1 MAAVISEGAEK
12 GIRICRTQGAGGGS
26 PFMADAQDSAAE
38 AGAKAKRVA
47 GHPFLCDG
55 RMVAAMASYLVD
67 AVGVHA
73 DTVLAC
79 PATYS
84 VEELATL
91 RAALDA
97 GGLARI
103 ALTPAP
109 IAAAAWLEMQWKPE
123 KSAVTLVYDLGGG
136 LDITLL
142 RIDPDYDARIVG
154 RPLRSSAFGGR
165 AFSALLA
172 HYAHDLTA
180 DTTSPGLP
188 GDLPDAAVAELRAEF
203 IRSSMPLLYECIRSA
218 ELTPADIDRVLLVG
232 GAARPAEVARVLA
245 DELGCPVVTTADSAH
260 CVATG
265 AAALAAR
272 GIGGTELLVPSPR
285 TSLPAKAVAALAG
298 AAAVLATAGVVSIY
312 DANPAEPS
320 DPQAQ
325 ALDLREI
332 VPLSPFGPD
341 RAGRNGE
348 HEDRADSTQPH
359 TVRWAIT
366 DYAVGQPDR
375 ALCTEVAA
383 SPERPDTPLG
393 PPHSTPKP
401 DAAIVESSNSG
412 TPQMPIRLPPS
423 RSGGLR
429 PGTGEPAELPSA
441 PTIPTAGSVPPPKS
455 PTGFDLGSVS
465 VGSPIASTA
474 NTSGRSGA
482 PAIAQSVSTSSAA
495 SAGSGGRSAT
505 STSSRP
511 GASTRDQ
518 SVAGTRSRTTGSD
531 SHTGASTPTGLSRR
545 SASDASTGTST
556 SSRSGGNPDSDSG
569 TSASR
574 QSGGSTGGSSGTHAG
589 SGSAGNTG
597 SRGGS

>member
-1 MAAVISEGAEK
+1 V
-12 GIRICRTQGAGGGS
+12 
-26 PFMADAQDSAAE
+26 
-38 AGAKAKRVA
+38 
-47 GHPFLCDG
+47 
-55 RMVAAMASYLVD
+55 
-67 AVGVHA
+67 
-73 DTVLAC
+73 
-79 PATYS
+79 
-84 VEELATL
+84 
-91 RAALDA
+91 
-97 GGLARI
+97 
-103 ALTPAP
+103 
-109 IAAAAWLEMQWKPE
+109 
-123 KSAVTLVYDLGGG
+123 
-136 LDITLL
+136 
-142 RIDPDYDARIVG
+142 
-154 RPLRSSAFGGR
+154 RSSAFGGR

-245 DELGCPVVTTADSAH
+245 DELGCPVVTTADAAH

-272 GIGGTELLVPSPR
+272 GVGGTELVVPSPR

-312 DANPAEPS
+312 DANLAEPS
-320 DPQAQ
+320 DPRAQ

-341 RAGRNGE
+341 RAGRNGK
-348 HEDRADSTQPH
+348 HENRADSAQPH

-383 SPERPDTPLG
+383 SSERPDTPLG
-393 PPHSTPKP
+393 PAHSTPKP
-401 DAAIVESSNSG
+401 DAAIVESSSSG
-412 TPQMPIRLPPS
+412 TPQMPIRLPTS
-423 RSGGLR
+423 SSGGLR
-429 PGTGEPAELPSA
+429 PGTGEPAEFPSE
-441 PTIPTAGSVPPPKS
+441 PTIPTGGSVPPPKP

-465 VGSPIASTA
+465 VGTPIGSTA
-474 NTSGRSGA
+474 NASRRSGA

-495 SAGSGGRSAT
+495 GAGSGGRSAT

-511 GASTRDQ
+511 GASTGDQ
-518 SVAGTRSRTTGSD
+518 SVAGTRSRTTGSAGSD
-531 SHTGASTPTGLSRR
+531 SHTGASTPTGRSRR

-556 SSRSGGNPDSDSG
+556 SSRSGRNPDSDSG
-569 TSASR
+569 TSVSR
-574 QSGGSTGGSSGTHAG
+574 QSGESTGSSSGTHAG